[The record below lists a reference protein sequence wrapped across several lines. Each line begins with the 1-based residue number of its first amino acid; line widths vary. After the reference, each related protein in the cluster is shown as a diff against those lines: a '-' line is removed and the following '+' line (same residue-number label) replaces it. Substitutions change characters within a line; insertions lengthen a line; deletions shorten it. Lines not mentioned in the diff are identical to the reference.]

1 MNLSSFGGIGRALA
15 NRNYRVYSY
24 GSAAS
29 LIGTWMQRAAVGW
42 LAWEL
47 THDPKWVGIAVSA
60 DLLPTIL
67 SSPIAGVLADRFH
80 PMRMLKALQLM
91 AGLQA
96 AALAALTFSGL
107 ITIEWLVALTAV
119 LGVVMGFNHPVRQT
133 TIYLLV
139 RRGDLSAAVA
149 MTSVIFNTSRVIGP
163 AIAGFVIHFGGAGFA
178 FGLNALTFMMMLA
191 ALSAVHLPPL
201 PPRARPTMSVLGDIM
216 AGYRYAFVHA
226 GIGPT
231 LLISLSAAL
240 LVRPAV
246 EMLPAFVG
254 QIFEGGADSLG
265 LILAANGVGAM
276 LAGIWLAW
284 RGSAE
289 GLVPVAIWSTVLAAV
304 ALVGLATSDTFWLGT
319 AFVFVLGIAM
329 SLRGTAT
336 QTLIQNAVDPEM
348 RGRVLS
354 LNSLIFNAGPAVGA
368 FTLGLIA
375 SWAGLQPPLYA
386 AAALSLG
393 VWLWAWLRRA
403 RLAEA
408 LEGPDTHERRADAGA

>member
-107 ITIEWLVALTAV
+107 ITIEWLVALTGV

-139 RRGDLSAAVA
+139 RREDLSAAVA

-163 AIAGFVIHFGGAGFA
+163 AVAGFVIHFGGAGFA

-191 ALSAVHLPPL
+191 ALAAVHLPPQ

-289 GLVPVAIWSTVLAAV
+289 GLVPVAIWSTVLAAA

-375 SWAGLQPPLYA
+375 SWAGLQPPLYV